1 MFDRDL
7 HKKLKISIKDFFSK
21 CDQSRLLK
29 KSLTKNL
36 TFCAVRLL
44 KQIAASNLRVL
55 GKIMI
60 IPHGY

>member
-1 MFDRDL
+1 ME
-7 HKKLKISIKDFFSK
+7 
-21 CDQSRLLK
+21 
-29 KSLTKNL
+29 NL

-44 KQIAASNLRVL
+44 KQIDGSNLRVL